1 MNNNIALANNTFAA
15 LAGSA
20 GVEPVARHR
29 HVNGVPSEEV
39 LAELWRI
46 TSSADFKASPRN
58 RRVLEYLVQQLLEG
72 RHGEIK
78 AYHIA
83 TRVYGRPAT
92 FDPIK
97 DPIVRI
103 EMAKLRRDL
112 EVYYLKSGAGNPMR
126 ISIARGRYL
135 PQVSRVARGSRAARG
150 KSRAAVADAFLV
162 SVLRAALCAWSGDR
176 EGAAAA
182 WQDLKLAD
190 PTWPANL
197 QNGVSRPLGDEKV
210 SRLLVEG
217 VLRAGRWADSP
228 QPVPTPTEGL

>member
-15 LAGSA
+15 LAGST

-29 HVNGVPSEEV
+29 HVNGVPSEEI

-83 TRVYGRPAT
+83 TRVYGRPET
-92 FDPIK
+92 FDPIN

-112 EVYYLKSGAGNPMR
+112 EVYYLKSGAGNPLR
-126 ISIARGRYL
+126 IGITRGRYL
-135 PQVSRVARGSRAARG
+135 PQVSRAAPG

-176 EGAAAA
+176 EEAAVA

-197 QNGVSRPLGDEKV
+197 QNGVSRALGDEKV

-228 QPVPTPTEGL
+228 QPAPAPTEGL